1 MALAALSINNPV
13 LGFRLDPGEP
23 GLLSSAPASQAALRV
38 TAQEQR
44 NLRRLESEA
53 IMAGRVIL
61 ASGTSFG
68 RAFAGPYLTITSG
81 LTTVVSRPARP
92 SVVESEAAREA
103 AAGDA
108 PEAPAAAPVEP
119 QAPEAGAPEAAA
131 YAPPAKKP
139 DQELAAEEADLRIEL
154 RRLESPGF
162 GPPLDQ
168 PPPETDPLRPLEEA
182 AEQARSGRDGRIR
195 EVEGQLRKVQFERLL
210 RQMGRSA

>member
-1 MALAALSINNPV
+1 MALTPLSISNPV

-23 GLLSSAPASQAALRV
+23 GLLNSAPASQAALRV

-92 SVVESEAAREA
+92 SVVESEAARQA
-103 AAGDA
+103 AEGD
-108 PEAPAAAPVEP
+108 AAAPATVAPEP
-119 QAPEAGAPEAAA
+119 PEAGGPVPEGA
-131 YAPPAKKP
+131 APPAEKS
-139 DQELAAEEADLRIEL
+139 DRELADEEAGLRTEL

-162 GPPLDQ
+162 GAPLET
-168 PPPETDPLRPLEEA
+168 PPPEADPLRPLEDA
-182 AEQARSGRDGRIR
+182 AEQTRSARDGHVR
-195 EVEGQLRKVQFERLL
+195 EVEGQLRKVEFQRLL
-210 RQMGRSA
+210 RQMGLTA

>member
-1 MALAALSINNPV
+1 MPLAALSINNPV

-92 SVVESEAAREA
+92 SVIESEAARGV
-103 AAGDA
+103 AAGD
-108 PEAPAAAPVEP
+108 APAAAPVEP
-119 QAPEAGAPEAAA
+119 EAPEAGAPEAAGSA
-131 YAPPAKKP
+131 LPAQKP
-139 DQELAAEEADLRIEL
+139 DRELAAEEADLRIEL

-182 AEQARSGRDGRIR
+182 AEQTRSGHDGRVR